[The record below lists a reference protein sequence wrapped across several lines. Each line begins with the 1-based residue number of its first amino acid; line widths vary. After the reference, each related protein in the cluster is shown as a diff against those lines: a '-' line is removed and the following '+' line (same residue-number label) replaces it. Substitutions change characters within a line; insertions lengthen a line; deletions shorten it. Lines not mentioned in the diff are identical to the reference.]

1 MKANRQKIVK
11 ATALLAVLEAL
22 TAGAG
27 LLKQMVVAA
36 QFGTSALTDAYVV
49 AITVTGLIQLW
60 ITLPIRQVILPMFR
74 YDLARQG
81 EQNAWAN
88 ISILF
93 NNLVLILILIALAAW
108 IGAPAL
114 VSLMSPGF
122 AAETNMLAIELTRIT
137 LVSLVLIPPS
147 MILEQILFSYERF
160 FLPGITDLV
169 NNLVTV
175 IALLVLGTAYG
186 IYGLATAI
194 VLGAA
199 CEFASQWPILWEKRQ
214 FYRRKIDLR
223 HPGMREVGRLSF
235 PLLFANSGVELG
247 RITDRIFAS
256 LLPAGS
262 LSALAFASRQTTVFL
277 DLFVTPIG
285 KSTFPHFTKL
295 IAEENF
301 QTLSRQLSR
310 YFRLV
315 IFVTLPIAIGSM
327 VAAEPIVRLLYQR
340 GAFDETSVRLTSQ
353 SLACYAIGFP
363 ALALSRVLTRTFVSL
378 KDTWTPTIQSL
389 LRIGV
394 KVLLSWILVQQFA
407 HVGLALAESFSQ
419 IFRTLLMFFLL
430 PGEVKGQEEWNTIKS
445 FAQTLAAGAL
455 MGFVVYLVREQ
466 ITGLFSVPVELA
478 TLVLLGI
485 ASYGAIAVLR
495 KGEEVQFLFK
505 AFTAL
510 GMKALPRKS

>member
-1 MKANRQKIVK
+1 
-11 ATALLAVLEAL
+11 
-22 TAGAG
+22 
-27 LLKQMVVAA
+27 
-36 QFGTSALTDAYVV
+36 
-49 AITVTGLIQLW
+49 
-60 ITLPIRQVILPMFR
+60 
-74 YDLARQG
+74 
-81 EQNAWAN
+81 
-88 ISILF
+88 
-93 NNLVLILILIALAAW
+93 
-108 IGAPAL
+108 
-114 VSLMSPGF
+114 
-122 AAETNMLAIELTRIT
+122 
-137 LVSLVLIPPS
+137 
-147 MILEQILFSYERF
+147 
-160 FLPGITDLV
+160 
-169 NNLVTV
+169 
-175 IALLVLGTAYG
+175 
-186 IYGLATAI
+186 
-194 VLGAA
+194 
-199 CEFASQWPILWEKRQ
+199 
-214 FYRRKIDLR
+214 
-223 HPGMREVGRLSF
+223 MREVGRLSF
-235 PLLFANSGVELG
+235 PLLFANSGVELA

-262 LSALAFASRQTTVFL
+262 LSALAFASRQTTVLL

-363 ALALSRVLTRTFVSL
+363 ALALSRVLTRTFISL

-389 LRIGV
+389 LRIAV
-394 KVLLSWILVQQFA
+394 KVLLSWVLIQQFA
-407 HVGLALAESFSQ
+407 HIGLALAESFSQ
-419 IFRTLLMFFLL
+419 ILRTLLMFFLL
-430 PGEVKGQEEWNTIKS
+430 PKEVKGQEEWNTIKS
-445 FAQTLAAGAL
+445 FAQTLAAGVL

-478 TLVLLGI
+478 ALVLLGI
-485 ASYGAIAVLR
+485 ASYGAIAVVR

-510 GMKALPRKS
+510 GVKALPRKS